1 MGGRSPGP
9 HGLQALEATRR
20 GPIHC
25 PGTLNSTTQPL
36 EAVEL
41 LLLAALALLWAIT
54 TVVRLLV
61 VPLVAVLIAALTP
74 RRRPAPGSSLEEAPA
89 AARGLVH
96 EDNSLRCSHRSLQ
109 PSAAPP
115 TITPLA
121 ALAADLMA
129 LPAAELRR
137 LAGTRSK
144 LPKTELTAR
153 ICAMPI

>member
-1 MGGRSPGP
+1 M
-9 HGLQALEATRR
+9 
-20 GPIHC
+20 
-25 PGTLNSTTQPL
+25 NSKTQPL

-41 LLLAALALLWAIT
+41 LLLAALALLWA
-54 TVVRLLV
+54 VVTIARLLL
-61 VPLVAVLIAALTP
+61 VPLVAVLIVALTP
-74 RRRPAPGSSLEEAPA
+74 RRRPAPQPAATPAPA
-89 AARGLVH
+89 AEPAAEPVPA
-96 EDNSLRCSHRSLQ
+96 

-129 LPAAELRR
+129 MPAAELRR